1 MGFLI
6 TSSAMPGG
14 WVWAYQ
20 VNLFRYILQVSYLS
34 VSLDITLGRIIL
46 IFLAIR
52 FQGLVTNELSGQSY
66 RLDIGRLIPEMN
78 STSSSI
84 SFHEKNVL
92 DSVFD
97 DSDSNFKATSIFHDD
112 IPLVKNYSAQVAR
125 LVGGHTL
132 NIQGENV
139 DTPKSRD
146 DLNSL
151 ISCLVENECLA
162 EPASTNFIT
171 CTSELSS
178 VCANEF
184 DESISNL
191 HDGKRKVA
199 KCFDGDA
206 TYHGVSAVLEKDLEH
221 HHKVASC
228 MMRKLLPIGGSRHML
243 RGFRELRKII
253 MFIQDII
260 ENGIDIP
267 GDAILFYFGWSEF
280 DEDTLTF
287 SAPWKWY
294 YCVTAVV
301 IFLVSMELIK
311 LVAVHCIVWTKR

>member
-1 MGFLI
+1 MYF
-6 TSSAMPGG
+6 
-14 WVWAYQ
+14 Y
-20 VNLFRYILQVSYLS
+20 
-34 VSLDITLGRIIL
+34 
-46 IFLAIR
+46 LAIL

-66 RLDIGRLIPEMN
+66 RLDIGQLIPEMN

-84 SFHEKNVL
+84 SFDENNVL

-97 DSDSNFKATSIFHDD
+97 DSNSDFKAISVIHED
-112 IPLVKNYSAQVAR
+112 IPLGGNYSAQAAR
-125 LVGGHTL
+125 LVGLTL
-132 NIQGENV
+132 KIQGENV

-146 DLNSL
+146 DLSSL
-151 ISCLVENECLA
+151 ISCLVENECFA
-162 EPASTNFIT
+162 EPASTNFIS
-171 CTSELSS
+171 CTSDFSS
-178 VCANEF
+178 VCAKEF
-184 DESISNL
+184 DEIISNL

-206 TYHGVSAVLEKDLEH
+206 NYHGVSAVLERDLEH

-228 MMRKLLPIGGSRHML
+228 MMRKLSPMGGSRHVL

-253 MFIQDII
+253 MFIQDVI

-280 DEDTLTF
+280 DADTLSF

-301 IFLVSMELIK
+301 IFLLSMELIK
-311 LVAVHCIVWTKR
+311 LVAVQCIVWTKR